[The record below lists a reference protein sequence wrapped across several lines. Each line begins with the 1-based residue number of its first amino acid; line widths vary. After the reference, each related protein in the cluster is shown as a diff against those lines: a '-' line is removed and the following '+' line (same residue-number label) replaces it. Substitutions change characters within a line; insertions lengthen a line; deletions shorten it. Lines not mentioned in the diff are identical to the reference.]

1 MASKTKENIPFSLLI
16 SFANEVKFK
25 IQKNKCLLETIK
37 IYQNQINE
45 IKNVFKYKNNSN
57 KNNNN
62 NEIFIS
68 SYIKKLNEL
77 KIIYS
82 KEIVKLNEKNNEYK
96 KQLSNIIS
104 NELPLEKEK
113 SDNFIL
119 ENALKKL
126 NDEISSYHMLMKKAK
141 NYSIFQEGKR
151 DTIINKKE
159 SEYIFYDMNINFQRD
174 MLLENRYYNKCV
186 YKIEVYE
193 KKIKQMNK
201 KIEELKY
208 FIEAVKKYLN
218 KVPLLKRYE
227 STINIF
233 EEQEIKFQ
241 KNIIKNNNK
250 KFKEDEDASE
260 YNKIKKKSRK
270 KNNKSKEKIIEHYN
284 YHLGNE
290 DSIDDRKGKDK
301 NENNNSFHE
310 IRSKNIKLSLI
321 NKNNEEDE
329 EEESEYLLPENISKN
344 KSKNKTK
351 KKNKR
356 EDIKTKKRFDFLSLD
371 ELFDLSNFE
380 GKNEEIIEEELHSDE
395 ANFESK
401 VKPEKKIINNYIDQI
416 KKEIPTLNLSQI
428 EYNKEKVM
436 NEADLYSFQKRN
448 FEDNHIDVQIKNM
461 KKKIRKMKKKIEL
474 ALKKYIAIRNF
485 IQETKNNYSK
495 ILRPL
500 KIKTTVEGGN
510 IDFKI
515 QNLFYK
521 KDKDKTKND
530 NIQKSEIKEEELVGS
545 DYSDEDKYEEDNDMP
560 IEINIIP
567 DDDDNEN
574 NQYMK
579 TQAEIKT
586 NIKLNLLH
594 NDSNENSKK
603 SGKKHRKLFFDDNSK
618 YNSK

>member
-1 MASKTKENIPFSLLI
+1 MASKTKENIPSSLLI

-57 KNNNN
+57 KNKN

-68 SYIKKLNEL
+68 VYIKNLNEL
-77 KIIYS
+77 KIRYS
-82 KEIVKLNEKNNEYK
+82 KEIVNLNEKNNEYK

-104 NELPLEKEK
+104 NGLPLEMEK

-119 ENALKKL
+119 KNALKKL
-126 NDEISSYHMLMKKAK
+126 NDEISSYNMLIKKAK
-141 NYSIFQEGKR
+141 NHSIFQEGKR
-151 DTIINKKE
+151 DKIIDKKVF
-159 SEYIFYDMNINFQRD
+159 EYIIYDMSINVQRD
-174 MLLENRYYNKCV
+174 MLLEYRYYNKYV
-186 YKIEVYE
+186 YKTRNCE

-208 FIEAVKKYLN
+208 FIESVKKYLN

-227 STINIF
+227 STMNIF
-233 EEQEIKFQ
+233 KEQEIKFQ
-241 KNIIKNNNK
+241 KNIIKNSNK
-250 KFKEDEDASE
+250 KFQEDEDVSE

-270 KNNKSKEKIIEHYN
+270 KNNKSKEKIIKHYN

-290 DSIDDRKGKDK
+290 DSSDDRKGKD
-301 NENNNSFHE
+301 ENNNSFHE
-310 IRSKNIKLSLI
+310 IRSKNIKLPLI

-329 EEESEYLLPENISKN
+329 EEESEYILPENIREN
-344 KSKNKTK
+344 KSKKKTNKNNK
-351 KKNKR
+351 K
-356 EDIKTKKRFDFLSLD
+356 DIKTKKRFDFLSLD

-380 GKNEEIIEEELHSDE
+380 GKNEEIIDEELHSEED
-395 ANFESK
+395 NFESK

-448 FEDNHIDVQIKNM
+448 FEENNINVRMKNM
-461 KKKIRKMKKKIEL
+461 KKKIRKIKKKIEL
-474 ALKKYIAIRNF
+474 NVKKYLAIRNF

-560 IEINIIP
+560 VEINIVP

-574 NQYMK
+574 NPYMK

-594 NDSNENSKK
+594 NDSKENSKK
-603 SGKKHRKLFFDDNSK
+603 SDKKHRKLFVDDNSK